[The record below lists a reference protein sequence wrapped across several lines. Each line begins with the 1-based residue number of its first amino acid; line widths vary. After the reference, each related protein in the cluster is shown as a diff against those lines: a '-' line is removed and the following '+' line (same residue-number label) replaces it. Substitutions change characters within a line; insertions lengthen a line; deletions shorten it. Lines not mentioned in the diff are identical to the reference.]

1 MQRVFV
7 DFLTITL
14 LQFYLCFL
22 GILLKNNAQ
31 TDRCLSISCKIEG
44 FTLDEKREVRSAA
57 RGNGAR
63 QRIYVI
69 INLSSLSGYAI
80 RNRIIGEATLLS
92 KGAETNETI

>member
-1 MQRVFV
+1 MP
-7 DFLTITL
+7 FLDGVADSAPLDIL
-14 LQFYLCFL
+14 FAVCKRYFFGDN
-22 GILLKNNAQ
+22 GIAILE
-31 TDRCLSISCKIEG
+31 ISCKIEG